1 MLPLPCIFLPHL
13 FPFPAP
19 TAILTHLAASN
30 HNEIWA
36 IVSESGIP
44 AAAPA
49 VSAAPVAPAPA
60 APVGKIGKGGKNTR
74 AAANAAK
81 SKLTPAVPV
90 TPVASPEI
98 VFESGGMTAAC
109 GRIQNL
115 FEDIIDKFPHTVP
128 PLSTRQILSSA
139 PPDTVSITWQPY
151 FDPLFLFLL
160 SLLIPFTSV

>member
-1 MLPLPCIFLPHL
+1 MNNVFFSPPP
-13 FPFPAP
+13 
-19 TAILTHLAASN
+19 AILTHLAASN

-90 TPVASPEI
+90 TPVTSPDI

-128 PLSTRQILSSA
+128 PLSTRQILASA
-139 PPDTVSITWQPY
+139 PPDTVSASIFFSLNTVQ
-151 FDPLFLFLL
+151 LIIHSFL
-160 SLLIPFTSV
+160 SPFPSIIE